1 MHVYTL
7 TPSDIFRAGQKPRL
21 LDWAQQNVTA
31 IQDSLHEYGLILL
44 RGFDAPEPD
53 LCQGLISLIGGTLL
67 DDVFWSTPRSRVSGK
82 TFTATEYPARENI
95 PPHSEMSYLTRYP
108 RLLCFHAL
116 RCADTGGQTTVAD
129 LDAVSAELGSL
140 TTEVLERGVR
150 YVRIFRDGI
159 DIPLSK
165 AFGTEDLTEIT
176 RIADA
181 HGMRIDQG
189 IDGATRITHEAQ
201 GALADARGGQP
212 IWFNQL
218 HLSHPARL
226 PPVTRASLVA
236 LLGVDGPPRH
246 AFFAD
251 GGLIA
256 DEVVHTVDAAFA
268 GHTGLIEWQ
277 PLDVVL
283 IDNLR
288 FAHGRRPFTGPR
300 TVHVAMGLPQSGGT
314 REPIFG

>member
-1 MHVYTL
+1 MRVYTL
-7 TPSDIFRAGQKPRL
+7 TPSDISCAGQRPRL
-21 LDWAQQNVTA
+21 LDWARQNVTA
-31 IQDSLHEYGLILL
+31 IQDALQEHGIIWF

-53 LCQGLISLIGGTLL
+53 LCQRLISLIGGTLL
-67 DDVFWSTPRSRVSGK
+67 DDVFWLTPRSRVSGK
-82 TFTATEYPARENI
+82 TFTATEYPAREEI

-116 RCADTGGQTTVAD
+116 HCADTGGQTTVAD
-129 LDAVSAELGSL
+129 LDAVSADLGGL
-140 TTEVLERGVR
+140 TNEFLERGVR
-150 YVRIFRDGI
+150 YVRVFRDGI

-176 RIADA
+176 RIARA
-181 HGMRIDQG
+181 QGMRIERG
-189 IDGATRITHEAQ
+189 TDGAIRVTHEAQ

-218 HLSHPARL
+218 HLSHPAHL
-226 PPVTRASLVA
+226 PPATRASLVA
-236 LLGVDGPPRH
+236 LLGADGLPRH

-256 DEVVHTVDAAFA
+256 DGVVHTVDAAFTRHA
-268 GHTGLIEWQ
+268 GLIEWQ
-277 PLDVVL
+277 PSDVVL

-288 FAHGRRPFTGPR
+288 YAHGRRPFTGSR
-300 TVHVAMGLPQSGGT
+300 ALHVAMGLPQSGGT
-314 REPIFG
+314 REPIFQ